1 MPWVEPELNFC
12 ARPLREA
19 GCRGVAAV
27 PSASGSTMPRKRS
40 RSRSTRCP
48 KPLRRPDR
56 LTKDARVH
64 RSRRSV
70 GSDFRPG
77 VCEGAWRP
85 SCVLWP
91 SFNQQFQNS
100 SLAELSDCS
109 MGPRLRARRLTSAGK
124 DRRQARR
131 LNATGF
137 AFAVVGRG
145 ELLMLLL
152 FKAMLLLERARGRKA
167 GGPPLLAPS
176 LKVQRDNAHNQSSG
190 FRRRSRRP

>member
-1 MPWVEPELNFC
+1 MTAAL
-12 ARPLREA
+12 LRV
-19 GCRGVAAV
+19 VALIQ
-27 PSASGSTMPRKRS
+27 SAQL
-40 RSRSTRCP
+40 P
-48 KPLRRPDR
+48 K
-56 LTKDARVH
+56 
-64 RSRRSV
+64 
-70 GSDFRPG
+70 G
-77 VCEGAWRP
+77 
-85 SCVLWP
+85 
-91 SFNQQFQNS
+91 

-124 DRRQARR
+124 DRSQVRR

-152 FKAMLLLERARGRKA
+152 FKAMLLLERAGGRKA

-176 LKVQRDNAHNQSSG
+176 FKVQRNTAHNQSSR